1 MEMIRARQ
9 ITPADNAAVREVW
22 ADAMLGHG
30 IEQANEFVK
39 KRYDDPRDMGDAF
52 ANFVRPAGT
61 SSDESG
67 PKNFWVVERI
77 KIPPSRATTKIAR
90 EGDGG
95 NGSCS
100 TTPTGNITTSAL
112 ATTVPRPT
120 TGASEPEVV
129 GCVGALLRDGEDM
142 AARVPRGKEYLQ
154 REEADTT
161 PLWGQ
166 PLGIGSSPAVEL
178 VRMAV
183 REDARG
189 KTFLVE
195 DAGLLVGENT
205 CSCQEE
211 QERRGSR
218 AELKVSQLLAAQVAA
233 WAKEQNVEF
242 VVLTT
247 ASAFLGTVKA
257 YERLGFSARKL
268 PVNTAFSARA
278 DELLKR
284 MNWWRSS
291 SGSKAHHDHDGKSEL
306 REATIH
312 SAESSMM
319 NTN

>member
-1 MEMIRARQ
+1 MIRARQ
-9 ITPADNAAVREVW
+9 ITPADNAVVREVW

-52 ANFVRPAGT
+52 ANFVRPA
-61 SSDESG
+61 
-67 PKNFWVVERI
+67 
-77 KIPPSRATTKIAR
+77 
-90 EGDGG
+90 
-95 NGSCS
+95 
-100 TTPTGNITTSAL
+100 
-112 ATTVPRPT
+112 
-120 TGASEPEVV
+120 GASEPEVV

-205 CSCQEE
+205 CSCQAE

-257 YERLGFSARKL
+257 YERFGFSARKL

-319 NTN
+319 NMK